1 MPIFN
6 LLFMQTDILIII
18 TIFIK
23 KKFKSENILLVL
35 LDFSDGLNIPVVVN
49 FSVNFEADTPKLSY
63 S

>member
-23 KKFKSENILLVL
+23 KKFKSENILHVL
-35 LDFSDGLNIPVVVN
+35 LDFSDGLNIPVVVD

>member
-35 LDFSDGLNIPVVVN
+35 LDFSDGLNIPVVVD